1 MDRYINN
8 VDWIVRNESLN
19 NQMNDEQLIWEYYIN
34 ESVIKKVDIEYLLPD
49 KNNMEIAVDS
59 LYKGKRSTDNK
70 PIEVYPSEDKYIVAD
85 GHHRLLQAIINQD
98 SSVPVKVLDNDGTI
112 TRNGTLELDF
122 YDGDYYGLDNNLE
135 NGWLIRRI

>member
-1 MDRYINN
+1 MDRNINN

-59 LYKGKRSTDNK
+59 LYKGRRSTDKK

-85 GHHRLLQAIINQD
+85 GHHRLLQAIINKD

-112 TRNGTLELDF
+112 TRNGTLELDY

-135 NGWLIRRI
+135 NGWLIKRI